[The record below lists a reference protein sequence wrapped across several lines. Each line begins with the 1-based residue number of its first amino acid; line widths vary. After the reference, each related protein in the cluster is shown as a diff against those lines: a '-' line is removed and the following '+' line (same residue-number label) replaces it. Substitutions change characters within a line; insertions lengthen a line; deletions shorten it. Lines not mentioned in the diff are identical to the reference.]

1 MSLTAELLKEFESQ
15 IASLEVIPSHGG
27 VFEVSING
35 ESVFSKKS
43 LGRHAENGEIRKLVE
58 ARLKTAR

>member
-1 MSLTAELLKEFESQ
+1 
-15 IASLEVIPSHGG
+15 

-35 ESVFSKKS
+35 ELVFSKKS

-58 ARLKTAR
+58 ARLTTAR